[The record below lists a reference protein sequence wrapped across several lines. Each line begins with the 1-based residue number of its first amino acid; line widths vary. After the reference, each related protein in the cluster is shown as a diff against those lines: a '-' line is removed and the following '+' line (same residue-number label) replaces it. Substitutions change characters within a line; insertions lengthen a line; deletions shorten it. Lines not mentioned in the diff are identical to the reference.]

1 MAAAVLPDSS
11 NFLGIALVV
20 NRSRDG
26 PRFVFHYPP
35 DITPSRDR
43 SHGAAKSAAIAG
55 SAIAADELD
64 DEDDVLLEHFTR
76 PASGTVPGAVPGSER
91 MGATSSSSAV
101 PWEHVAGYPT
111 KDLESLLTP
120 SRAFHKKLFQVSL
133 ERLYFVSYPVYVP
146 ESGIWKSKKRRRRK
160 ATRSQTQAS
169 HFTDNGTHP
178 REQSPR
184 PLDKATTWESQHL
197 SAAEGSQDEADR
209 ATDAVLSDNEGLDKE
224 EKKSGMTMF
233 NVVFILNPK
242 KHEAG
247 ELIDTLYSHIIK
259 KINKAYKYSQ
269 EKSDF
274 MWKESKGI
282 LALKDKGRERKT
294 KVEVLWK
301 EILQTSSLAA
311 SIQDVYEAIS
321 HNRIAALQLETAEGP
336 VTHSVQ
342 IPVPFY
348 VTDLPSEDHV
358 RPQGLWITTANS
370 FVEDSLDDPGFLDR
384 NFALLLISDE
394 KKVIAELQADSDET
408 TAAMVEFVRLTKPT
422 MSIHQIGHGNT
433 LSPAQVRKYAQ
444 HFIFWRRAIAI
455 PPLHAR
461 DVYIMSPNSNASALP
476 QASRAWTRAFPLA
489 PPLPNFLADLS
500 VAPRSY
506 KSFAPSKS
514 HRPTY
519 LQMLAWLMRGGW
531 VTQLCT
537 FAYVVVWP
545 EILYEVEYQLE
556 ADELKAVAA
565 QSAQMSPASPSGRKG
580 SSPSGG
586 NMAAT
591 NSLDDLVSPTGSVSD
606 TSEYMQYPQNL
617 QHQRHMS
624 TSSVDSV
631 SMEASQI
638 STVSASSERTAFAS
652 PTSATGPSMP
662 DSSMR
667 QSTTL
672 MMTTTT
678 TTGEL
683 AAEKARLSRI
693 AEKSQREAAEKA
705 AAHARKPV
713 PTGTPAPSK
722 NSASHL
728 SHLQP
733 YIIVDAKKATGHDS
747 LYLSAIGRRF
757 KDPKV
762 QRAWPV
768 FWKYF
773 NGRTALERIALQED
787 NMKRKEAWALLT
799 AMSEHLVTVRHW

>member
-1 MAAAVLPDSS
+1 MAATVLPDSS
-11 NFLGIALVV
+11 NFLGVALVV

-35 DITPSRDR
+35 SIIPTR
-43 SHGAAKSAAIAG
+43 SKSQAAARGGGGGGPTTAGAAT
-55 SAIAADELD
+55 AADELD
-64 DEDDVLLEHFTR
+64 DDDDVLLEHFTR
-76 PASGTVPGAVPGSER
+76 PASGTVPGERPGSER
-91 MGATSSSSAV
+91 LNTNSGSPAV
-101 PWEHVAGYPT
+101 PWEHVAGFPT

-133 ERLYFVSYPVYVP
+133 DHLYFVSYPVYVP
-146 ESGIWKSKKRRRRK
+146 ESGTWKSKKRRK
-160 ATRSQTQAS
+160 KKSARSQTQAS
-169 HFTDNGTHP
+169 LSNEAGATGV
-178 REQSPR
+178 EQGPQPVER
-184 PLDKATTWESQHL
+184 APTWESQI
-197 SAAEGSQDEADR
+197 SIATDASQDEAENGHDAGLADDR
-209 ATDAVLSDNEGLDKE
+209 DELDKE

-247 ELIDTLYSHIIK
+247 ELVDTLYSHIIK

-269 EKSDF
+269 ERSDF

-282 LALKDKGRERKT
+282 LALKDKGRESKT
-294 KVEVLWK
+294 KLEVLWK

-311 SIQDVYEAIS
+311 SMQDVYEAIS

-348 VTDLPSEDHV
+348 VTDLAPEDQL
-358 RPQGLWITTANS
+358 RPKGLWITTANS

-394 KKVIAELQADSDET
+394 KKVVAELQADADET

-422 MSIHQIGHGNT
+422 MSIYQIGHGNT

-461 DVYIMSPNSNASALP
+461 DVYIMSPNCDTSALP

-506 KSFAPSKS
+506 KTFAPSKS

-556 ADELKAVAA
+556 ADELKATAAA
-565 QSAQMSPASPSGRKG
+565 QAQAARVTEMPTSPSARGATDGAGGGGGGLSG
-580 SSPSGG
+580 S
-586 NMAAT
+586 NTAAS
-591 NSLDDLVSPTGSVSD
+591 NSLDDLISPTSSISD
-606 TSEYMQYPQNL
+606 TS
-617 QHQRHMS
+617 
-624 TSSVDSV
+624 DSN
-631 SMEASQI
+631 
-638 STVSASSERTAFAS
+638 RTAFAS
-652 PTSATGPSMP
+652 PT
-662 DSSMR
+662 
-667 QSTTL
+667 
-672 MMTTTT
+672 T
-678 TTGEL
+678 TTGEQ
-683 AAEKARLSRI
+683 AAENARLTRM

-713 PTGTPAPSK
+713 PTGTPAPSR
-722 NSASHL
+722 NSAPHL

-773 NGRTALERIALQED
+773 NGRTALERVALQED

-799 AMSEHLVTVRHW
+799 AMGEHLVAVRHW